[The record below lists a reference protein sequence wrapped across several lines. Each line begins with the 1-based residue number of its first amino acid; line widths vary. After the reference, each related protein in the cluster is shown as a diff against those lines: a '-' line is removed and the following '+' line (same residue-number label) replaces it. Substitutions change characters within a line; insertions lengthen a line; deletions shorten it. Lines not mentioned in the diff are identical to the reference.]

1 MNDEDLIDLQWFADD
16 DDDNNENENTT
27 EDNKEDSDP
36 HSVPDDI
43 ANDFDFSEFGDDAK
57 AGYFDVNGNY
67 LGEDD
72 KAAQE
77 AAKSHNDDS
86 FLTENWSE
94 SQDNFGYEINDD
106 GSTKV
111 NWHNAK
117 TAARD
122 VGDKVKGLAENA
134 KNYVNLAL
142 GGNRAGYT
150 SADFERQEE
159 AAKAR
164 DTYNAKAEQK
174 QAEIDSF
181 KSRMDPNSKADQ
193 ETLSKLEAERDDYT
207 NRANSISLDINSTDT
222 GSRLGNIVN
231 NKLEDLGDVGTSIN
245 QFFGGADQYGLDSKG
260 RINDR
265 DGDGKVSFSERIQNV
280 GRNAGQWLTEQL
292 IDAARS
298 SLVTAAY
305 GINPFL
311 GLTLDKLSDKGIQ
324 ALQEYAK
331 THPYTQ
337 TEAEKQAG
345 IDFQDTDSDSED
357 TPVTNSEPAEPTAKL
372 TESKKAFEGGWDT
385 KTLQDMST
393 SGRTYGWNK
402 SNDVMGHNTSALS
415 DARFKDFALA
425 LFTDNE
431 SLHRVLKT
439 KMMLDYF
446 N

>member
-1 MNDEDLIDLQWFADD
+1 MSDEDIIDLQWFADD
-16 DDDNNENENTT
+16 NDDDNNEKDDTENTT
-27 EDNKEDSDP
+27 EDSDP

-43 ANDFDFSEFGDDAK
+43 ANDFDFSEE
-57 AGYFDVNGNY
+57 AGFTKD
-67 LGEDD
+67 EADR
-72 KAAQE
+72 AAQSDHE
-77 AAKSHNDDS
+77 EGDTSNWEEYQDD
-86 FLTENWSE
+86 
-94 SQDNFGYEINDD
+94 FGYDINDD

-122 VGDKVKGLAENA
+122 VGHKIAGWAENA
-134 KNYVNLAL
+134 KDYVNLSL

-150 SADFERQEE
+150 SADFERQKE
-159 AAKAR
+159 ADKAR
-164 DTYNAKAEQK
+164 STYNEKAESIQR
-174 QAEIDSF
+174 EIDDF
-181 KSRMDPNSKADQ
+181 KGRMDPNSKADQ

-231 NKLEDLGDVGTSIN
+231 NKLEDLGDVGTRIN
-245 QFFGGADQYGLDSKG
+245 QFFGGADEYGLDSKG
-260 RINDR
+260 RVNDR
-265 DGDGKVSFSERIQNV
+265 DGDGKVSWSERAQNV
-280 GRNAGQWLTEQL
+280 GRNAGQWVTNQ
-292 IDAARS
+292 IANAARS
-298 SLVTAAY
+298 ALVTAAY

-311 GLTLDKLSDKGIQ
+311 GLTLDKLSDKGLQ

-331 THPYTQ
+331 NHPYAQ

-345 IDFQDTDSDSED
+345 REPQESDSDAED
-357 TPVTNSEPAEPTAKL
+357 TPVTNTEVTEPTADL
-372 TESKKAFEGGWDT
+372 TKSKKAFEGGWDT

>member
-1 MNDEDLIDLQWFADD
+1 MSVDEISDLMDLQWFA
-16 DDDNNENENTT
+16 
-27 EDNKEDSDP
+27 EDDSDEEND
-36 HSVPDDI
+36 VPD
-43 ANDFDFSEFGDDAK
+43 DFDFSEFGDTQ
-57 AGYFDVNGNY
+57 AGYYDAEGNY

-72 KAAQE
+72 EAAQE
-77 AAKSHNDDS
+77 AAKSHDDDS
-86 FLTENWSE
+86 FLTENWDE
-94 SQDNFGYEINDD
+94 SQDDFGYEVNDD
-106 GSTKV
+106 GSTKI

-122 VGDKVKGLAENA
+122 VGDKIAGAWENA
-134 KNYVNLAL
+134 KDYLNLSL

-164 DTYNAKAEQK
+164 DTYNNKAEQV
-174 QAEIDSF
+174 QNEIDNF

-193 ETLSKLEAERDDYT
+193 ETLAKLEAERDDYA
-207 NRANSISLDINSTDT
+207 NRANAISLDINSTDT
-222 GSRLGNIVN
+222 GSRVHNIVN
-231 NKLEDLGDVGTSIN
+231 NKVEDLGDYGTRIN
-245 QFFGGADQYGLDSKG
+245 QFFGGADQYGLDSRG

-265 DGDGKVSFSERIQNV
+265 DGDGKVSIGERIQNV
-280 GRNAGQWLTEQL
+280 GRNAGQWLTDRL
-292 IDAARS
+292 IDGARS

-305 GINPFL
+305 GINPL
-311 GLTLDKLSDKGIQ
+311 AGIVIDKLSDKGIQ

-331 THPYTQ
+331 THPYTE
-337 TEAEKQAG
+337 TEAEKQAN

-357 TPVTNSEPAEPTAKL
+357 TQVTRTEATEPTASV
-372 TESKKAFEGGWDT
+372 TESKKAPFEGGWDT

-431 SLHRVLKT
+431 NLHRVLKT